1 MENTTSF
8 RKPITIQDVAD
19 MVERVDSRL
28 LESCRYEEFEPGEGI
43 YRIGDYGYVT
53 VDEWAQAFKGEP
65 AWAEPIYMLDAN
77 QCDRQDEWTL
87 IYDACGIDGL
97 SRRLDEQFEHDQADV
112 CFYTEADDEGHA

>member
-1 MENTTSF
+1 
-8 RKPITIQDVAD
+8 
-19 MVERVDSRL
+19 
-28 LESCRYEEFEPGEGI
+28 
-43 YRIGDYGYVT
+43 VT